1 MRRNTGAI
9 LALFEKVEV
18 LILSLIAID
27 SGSPKSSGINLISQV
42 LFRLVLICLGV
53 ILGYQ
58 LEEGIEMKLD
68 YFYNTR
74 VITVLV

>member
-18 LILSLIAID
+18 LILSLIATD

-58 LEEGIEMKLD
+58 LEEGIEMELD

>member
-9 LALFEKVEV
+9 LALFGKVEV

-58 LEEGIEMKLD
+58 LEEGIEMELD
-68 YFYNTR
+68 CKCLWIST
-74 VITVLV
+74 ILG